1 MTTPMPI
8 KTLFAKD
15 IHRPIEEVIKVD
27 QTDEEIIRDE
37 INEYVI
43 TDAIR
48 SHYTSIFDAYRET
61 PNKPHE
67 RIAIWVSGFFGSGK
81 SSFAKMLGLS
91 IANRTV
97 AGESAAERF
106 AERAGDKKLSVLLKA
121 INEKIPTHAVIFDVS
136 TDRGIRSGNQTLTEI
151 MYGLFL
157 QSLGYAKDLD
167 LSELEIG
174 LEEKGQLTRF
184 EGEYKRLFKKDWA
197 TEKGKVA
204 FALSEASRVIHSL
217 DPDTYPLADSWVK
230 AVKNKADITPGKLA
244 ERAGELMKRRKP
256 GHALMFVV
264 DEVGQFVA
272 RDVQK
277 MLDLQAVV
285 QNLGLKG
292 RGKHWVVVTSQEKL
306 GELVSGLDDKKIE
319 LARLMDRF
327 PLQVHLESSDISEV
341 TSRRVLSKN
350 SGAQAAL
357 GKLFDEHRG
366 RLTEHT
372 RLTADIKLPELSREA
387 FIDLYPLLPY
397 QIDLIIQVVSG
408 LRTQGGASKH
418 VGGANRTII
427 KLAQQLLINP
437 AVNLAGGKLGD
448 LVRLDQVYDLVEGNI
463 GSEVRA
469 KIAAISKE
477 LNHPLAQ
484 PVAKVICLLQYV
496 KSVHRG
502 AENIAAALHP
512 SVSGDSQLAS
522 VKEALRELEV
532 AHKVRHGDDGYRIP
546 TPAEDDWE
554 RLRNG
559 ISPKPGD
566 SHRLYSEVLSGF
578 WQPQPSHTLFDTKTF
593 KAGLAIHG
601 REVTSGD
608 MMFQVHLAEDGK
620 ELESLA
626 AELRTRSQQER
637 KHVFWAIG
645 LTGAI
650 DRETV
655 ELFRS
660 KEMLA
665 RKERDVKGEDTPA
678 LIAEERVRLRRHE
691 GELRR
696 LLRAACL
703 SGRIYFRGNDRSPTD
718 RAVDVG
724 KTAAEVLGQ
733 VLPEVFDRFKEA
745 AAKATDVKKGTD
757 ALFTAENLQGLPSV
771 FSGLG
776 LLRDEKG
783 KTVFRTESSPLKEVL
798 DRIEERANY
807 GDTASGRYLTD
818 EFAKEPFGWDFE
830 AVRLLVLSLLR
841 AGKIEATSKGQTL
854 DTVTGV
860 EARDTFSNNNLFR
873 QASFRPKKGIEFEEL
888 VKASEAFRDTF
899 GSEVKELNAGAI
911 VAELRKEAARNED
924 TVLSALATLTTHRLP
939 GGAVLERAIGQMK
952 AILRGSEDNA
962 IATFNTSHRAIKD
975 AIKRA
980 VELEQV
986 LNEPRLHDL
995 ERARKAQ
1002 ASLWSFLSQEPDIS
1016 DDLRTRAAALEDLL
1030 ARETFFK
1037 ELPAIEQHTKAI
1049 EAEYSRRFNDALDV
1063 RATAYEDAFERF
1075 ANAPAW
1081 LGLTKEDQERLQPAR
1096 DRLVA
1101 PFELLRRRNV
1111 EPVPIPQLRSDRD
1124 ACEGRL
1130 RAALAELNRLID
1142 GERVVT
1148 VSVASYF
1155 AGGIE
1160 SEDQL
1165 DAALDGIREE
1175 CARLIGAGKKVFI
1188 Q

>member
-1 MTTPMPI
+1 MTTPTPI
-8 KTLFAKD
+8 KTLFAND
-15 IHRPIEEVIKVD
+15 IHRRIEEVIKVD

-37 INEYVI
+37 INEYVV

-48 SHYTSIFDAYRET
+48 SHFTGILEAYRET

-67 RIAIWVSGFFGSGK
+67 GIAIWVSGFFGSGK

-91 IANRTV
+91 VANRTV

-106 AERAGDKKLSVLLKA
+106 AHRAGDKKLQVLLKT
-121 INEKIPTHAVIFDVS
+121 INEQIPTHVVIFDVS

-174 LEEKGQLTRF
+174 LEEKGQLARF
-184 EGEYKRLFKKDWA
+184 EEEYKRLFKKDWA

-204 FALSEASRVIHSL
+204 FALSEASRVLHSL
-217 DPDTYPLADSWVK
+217 DPDTYPMADSWVK

-244 ERAGELMKRRKP
+244 ERVGELMKRRKP
-256 GHALMFVV
+256 GYSLMFVV

-277 MLDLQAVV
+277 MLDLQAIV
-285 QNLGLKG
+285 QQLGVKG

-306 GELVSGLDDKKIE
+306 GELVSGLDDKRIE

-327 PLQVHLESSDISEV
+327 PLQVHLEPSDITEV

-350 SGAQAAL
+350 AAAQTAL

-397 QIDLIIQVVSG
+397 QIDLIIQIVSG

-437 AVNLAGGKLGD
+437 AVNLADRPVGD

-469 KIAAISKE
+469 KIAAIPKLVE
-477 LNHPLAQ
+477 HPLAQ

-496 KSVHRG
+496 KSVHRS
-502 AENIAAALHP
+502 AENIAAALHGQ
-512 SVSGDSQLAS
+512 VGGDSQLAS
-522 VKEALRELEV
+522 VKEALRALEA
-532 AHKVRHGDDGYRIP
+532 AHQVRHGDDGYRIP

-559 ISPKPGD
+559 INPKPGD
-566 SHRLYSEVLSGF
+566 SHRLYQEVLSAF
-578 WQPQPSHTLFDTKTF
+578 WQPQPSYTLFETKTF

-601 REVTSGD
+601 REITSGD
-608 MMFQVHLAEDGK
+608 IMFQVHLAEDGK
-620 ELESLA
+620 DFDALA

-637 KHVFWAIG
+637 KHVFWAIP
-645 LTGAI
+645 LTDAI

-665 RKERDVKGEDTPA
+665 RKERETKGEDTPA
-678 LIAEERVRLRRHE
+678 LIAEERVRLRRHSD
-691 GELRR
+691 ELRR
-696 LLRAACL
+696 LLKAAAL
-703 SGRIYFRGNDRSPTD
+703 SGRIYFRGNDRSPSD

-771 FSGLG
+771 FSSLG

-783 KTVFRTESSPLKEVL
+783 KTVFRTESGPLKEVL

-807 GDTASGRYLTD
+807 GDTASGRYLAD

-830 AVRLLVLSLLR
+830 VVRLLVLSLLR

-860 EARDTFSNNNLFR
+860 EARETFSNNNLFR

-899 GSEVKELNAGAI
+899 GSEVKELNASSI
-911 VAELRKEAARNED
+911 VAELRKEVARNED
-924 TVLSALATLTTHRLP
+924 TVASALATLTAHRLP
-939 GGAVLERAIGQMK
+939 GGTVLEDAIGQMK

-962 IATFNTSHRAIKD
+962 IATFNASHRAIKD

-986 LNEPRLHDL
+986 LSEPRLHDL

-1002 ASLWSFLSQEPDIS
+1002 SNLWTFLKQEADIA
-1016 DDLRTRAAALEDLL
+1016 DDLRMCATELEDLL
-1030 ARETFFK
+1030 QRETFFK
-1037 ELPAIEQHTKAI
+1037 ELPAIEQHTRAL
-1049 EAEYSRRFNDALDV
+1049 ELEYQRRFDEALDARV
-1063 RATAYEDAFERF
+1063 AAYTKAFDKLVKTPGWTEIDEDQQRRLAEPFER
-1075 ANAPAW
+1075 
-1081 LGLTKEDQERLQPAR
+1081 GMKR
-1096 DRLVA
+1096 DETGVT
-1101 PFELLRRRNV
+1101 
-1111 EPVPIPQLRSDRD
+1111 IPQLRADRD
-1124 ACEGRL
+1124 ACDGRL
-1130 RAALAELNRLID
+1130 RAAIAELRRIID

-1160 SEDQL
+1160 TEEQL
-1165 DAALDGIREE
+1165 EAALDGIREE
-1175 CARLIGAGKKVFI
+1175 CARLIGAGKKVI
-1188 Q
+1188 VQ

>member
-1 MTTPMPI
+1 MTTPTAI
-8 KTLFAKD
+8 RTLFAND
-15 IHRPIEEVIKVD
+15 IDRRIEEVIKVD
-27 QTDEEIIRDE
+27 QTDEQILRDE
-37 INEYVI
+37 IKEYVV

-48 SHYTSIFDAYRET
+48 THYTGIFEAFSES

-67 RIAIWVSGFFGSGK
+67 GIAIWVSGFFGSGK
-81 SSFAKMLGLS
+81 SSFAKMLGLVVG
-91 IANRTV
+91 NRPV
-97 AGESAAERF
+97 EGEQAGERF
-106 AERAGDKKLSVLLKA
+106 AKRVGDKKLQVFLKT
-121 INEKIPTHAVIFDVS
+121 INEKNPTHAVIFDVS

-174 LEEKGQLTRF
+174 LEEEGRLELF
-184 EGEYKRLFKKDWA
+184 EEEYKRVINKNWA

-204 FALSEASRVIHSL
+204 FALSEASRVLHSL
-217 DPDTYPLADSWVK
+217 NPGTYPMADSWVK
-230 AVKNKADITPGKLA
+230 AVKNKADISPGKLA
-244 ERAGELMKRRKP
+244 ERVGVLMKRRKP
-256 GHALMFVV
+256 GFSLMFVV

-277 MLDLQAVV
+277 MLDLQAIV
-285 QNLGLKG
+285 QQLGVRG

-327 PLQVHLESSDISEV
+327 PLQVHLEPSDISEV

-350 SGAQAAL
+350 ANAQTAL

-372 RLTADIKLPELSREA
+372 RLTADIKLPEVTREA

-437 AVNLAGGKLGD
+437 AVNLADGAVGD

-469 KIAAISKE
+469 KIAAISK
-477 LNHPLAQ
+477 LVDHPMAQ
-484 PVAKVICLLQYV
+484 PVSKVICLLQYV
-496 KSVHRG
+496 KSVHRS
-502 AENIAAALHP
+502 AENIAAALHG
-512 SVSGDSQLAS
+512 SVGGDSQLAS
-522 VKEALRELEV
+522 VKEALHALEA
-532 AHKVRHGDDGYRIP
+532 AHQVRHGDDGYRIP

-566 SHRLYSEVLSGF
+566 SHRLYQEVISGF
-578 WQPQPSHTLFDTKTF
+578 WQPQPSHMLFDTKAF
-593 KAGLAIHG
+593 KAGLAVNG
-601 REVTSGD
+601 RDLTLGD
-608 MMFQVHLAEDGK
+608 MMFHVHLADDGEDFDG
-620 ELESLA
+620 LA
-626 AELRTRSQQER
+626 ADLRKRSQQER
-637 KHVFWAIG
+637 KHVFWAIA
-645 LTGAI
+645 LTGSI

-665 RKERDVKGEDTPA
+665 RKERETKGEDTPA
-678 LIAEERVRLRRHE
+678 LIAEERVRLRRH
-691 GELRR
+691 GDELRR
-696 LLRAACL
+696 LLKSAAL
-703 SGRIYFRGNDRSPTD
+703 SGRIYFRGNDRSPGD

-724 KTAAEVLGQ
+724 KTAAEVLGT

-745 AAKATDVKKGTD
+745 AAKAADVKKGTD

-771 FSGLG
+771 FGCVG

-783 KTVFRTESSPLKEVL
+783 KIVFCTESGPLKEVF

-807 GDTASGRYLTD
+807 GDTASGRYLID

-830 AVRLLVLSLLR
+830 VVRLFVLSLLR

-854 DTVTGV
+854 ETVTGV

-888 VKASEAFRDTF
+888 VKASEAFKDTF
-899 GSEVKELNAGAI
+899 GREVKELNTGAI
-911 VAELRKEAARNED
+911 VAELRKEIAGNED
-924 TVLSALATLTTHRLP
+924 TVASALGTLTAHRLP
-939 GGAVLERAIGQMK
+939 GGAVLDGAIGQMK

-986 LNEPRLHDL
+986 LSEPRLHDL

-1002 ASLWSFLSQEPDIS
+1002 GSLWRFLSQEAGIADNLRTS
-1016 DDLRTRAAALEDLL
+1016 ATELDDLLQ
-1030 ARETFFK
+1030 RETFFK
-1037 ELPAIEQHTKAI
+1037 ELPAIEQHTKAL
-1049 EAEYSRRFNDALDV
+1049 EVEYQKRFD
-1063 RATAYEDAFERF
+1063 EAFEARVASYSKAF
-1075 ANAPAW
+1075 DKLVTTPGW
-1081 LGLTKEDQERLQPAR
+1081 TEIDEDQQRRLAN
-1096 DRLVA
+1096 
-1101 PFELLRRRNV
+1101 PFERGQKRDEAR
-1111 EPVPIPQLRSDRD
+1111 VPIPQLRADRD
-1124 ACEGRL
+1124 ACGGRL
-1130 RAALAELNRLID
+1130 SAAIAELRRIID

-1148 VSVASYF
+1148 VSVGSYF
-1155 AGGIE
+1155 AGGVE
-1160 SEDQL
+1160 TEEQL
-1165 DAALDGIREE
+1165 EAALDGVREE
-1175 CARLIGAGKKVFI
+1175 CARLIGAGKKVI
-1188 Q
+1188 VQ

>member
-1 MTTPMPI
+1 MTKPTPI
-8 KTLFAKD
+8 KTLFAND
-15 IHRPIEEVIKVD
+15 IRRRIEEVIKVD

-37 INEYVI
+37 INEYVV
-43 TDAIR
+43 TDAICA
-48 SHYTSIFDAYRET
+48 HFTGIFDAYRET

-67 RIAIWVSGFFGSGK
+67 GIAVWVSGFFGSGK

-91 IANRTV
+91 ISNRSV
-97 AGESAAERF
+97 AGEFAAKRF
-106 AERAGDKKLSVLLKA
+106 ADRASDKKLQVLLQT
-121 INEKIPTHAVIFDVS
+121 ITEKIPTHTVIFDVS
-136 TDRGIRSGNQTLTEI
+136 TDRGIRSGNQALTEI

-174 LEEKGQLTRF
+174 LEEQGDLARF
-184 EGEYKRLFKKDWA
+184 EAEYQRLFKKEWSN
-197 TEKGKVA
+197 EKGKVA
-204 FALSEASRVIHSL
+204 FALSEASRVLHSL
-217 DPDTYPLADSWVK
+217 DPDTYPRADSWVK
-230 AVKNKADITPGKLA
+230 ASKNKGDITPGKLA
-244 ERAGELMKRRKP
+244 DRVKELMERRKP
-256 GHALMFVV
+256 GLSLMFVV

-277 MLDLQAVV
+277 MLDLQAIV
-285 QNLGLKG
+285 QQLGVKG

-327 PLQVHLESSDISEV
+327 PLQVHLEPSDISEV

-350 SGAQAAL
+350 AAAQATL

-366 RLTEHT
+366 RLTEHS
-372 RLTADIKLPELSREA
+372 RLTAEIKLLELTREA

-408 LRTQGGASKH
+408 LRTQGGSSKH

-437 AVNLAGGKLGD
+437 AVNLADAQLGD
-448 LVRLDQVYDLVEGNI
+448 LARLDQIYDLVEGNI

-477 LNHPLAQ
+477 LNHPLAR

-496 KSVHRG
+496 KSVHRS
-502 AENIAAALHP
+502 AENIAAALHG

-522 VKEALRELEV
+522 VKDALRELE
-532 AHKVRHGDDGYRIP
+532 ASHKVRHGDDGYRIP

-566 SHRLYSEVLSGF
+566 SHRLYSEVLSAF
-578 WQPQPSHTLFDTKTF
+578 WQPPPSHTLFDTKTF

-601 REVTSGD
+601 RESASGD
-608 MMFQVHLAEDGK
+608 MMFQVHLAENGK
-620 ELESLA
+620 DFDDLT

-637 KHVFWAIG
+637 KQLFWAIE
-645 LTGAI
+645 LSDAI

-665 RKERDVKGEDTPA
+665 RKERDTKGEDTPA
-678 LIAEERVRLRRHE
+678 LIAEERVRLRRH
-691 GELRR
+691 GDELRR
-696 LLRAACL
+696 LLKAACL
-703 SGRIYFRGNDRSPTD
+703 SGRIYFRGNDRSPGD

-724 KTAAEVLGQ
+724 KTAAEVLGT
-733 VLPEVFDRFKEA
+733 VLPEVFDRFQEA

-771 FSGLG
+771 FSSMR

-783 KTVFRTESSPLKEVL
+783 KTVFRTESGSLKEVL

-830 AVRLLVLSLLR
+830 VVRLLVLSLLR
-841 AGKIEATSKGQTL
+841 AGRVEATSKGQIHDSL
-854 DTVTGV
+854 TGV
-860 EARDTFSNNNLFR
+860 EGRDTFSNNNLFR
-873 QASFRPKKGIEFEEL
+873 AATFRPKKGIEFGEL
-888 VKASEAFRDTF
+888 VKASDAFKDTF
-899 GSEVKELNAGAI
+899 GSEVKELNTGGI
-911 VAELRKEAARNED
+911 VAELRKEVARNED
-924 TVLSALATLTTHRLP
+924 IVAFALAELTANRLP
-939 GGAVLERAIGQMK
+939 GGAVLDGALNQMK
-952 AILRGSEDNA
+952 SILRGSEDNA
-962 IATFNTSHRAIKD
+962 IATFNTSYRGIKD

-980 VELEQV
+980 VELE
-986 LNEPRLHDL
+986 LALSEPRLHDL
-995 ERARKAQ
+995 ERARKALGV
-1002 ASLWSFLSQEPDIS
+1002 LWNFLSHEPDVT
-1016 DDLRTRAAALEDLL
+1016 DVLRKRATELGDLL
-1030 ARETFFK
+1030 QRETFYK
-1037 ELPAIEQHTKAI
+1037 ELPTIEQHTKAI
-1049 EAEYSRRFNDALDV
+1049 ESEYARREKEAIEARDA
-1063 RATAYEDAFERF
+1063 AHTNAY
-1075 ANAPAW
+1075 NM
-1081 LGLTKEDQERLQPAR
+1081 LTKTPGWSEIDKDQQRRLAE
-1096 DRLVA
+1096 
-1101 PFELLRRRNV
+1101 PFEQGKKREAEL
-1111 EPVPIPQLRSDRD
+1111 VPIPQLRADCD

-1130 RAALAELNRLID
+1130 RVAVTELRRIID

-1148 VSVASYF
+1148 VSFGSFF

-1160 SEDQL
+1160 TEEQL
-1165 DAALDGIREE
+1165 NAALEGVREE
-1175 CARLIGAGKKVFI
+1175 CTRLIGAGKKVFV

>member
-1 MTTPMPI
+1 MTTPI
-8 KTLFAKD
+8 KTLFAND
-15 IHRPIEEVIKVD
+15 IHRRIEEVIKVD

-37 INEYVI
+37 IAEYVV

-48 SHYTSIFDAYRET
+48 THYTGIFEAYREA
-61 PNKPHE
+61 PNKPTDGVS
-67 RIAIWVSGFFGSGK
+67 IWVSGFFGSGK
-81 SSFAKMLGLS
+81 SSFAKMLGLAV
-91 IANRTV
+91 ANRTV

-106 AERAGDKKLSVLLKA
+106 AERTGDTKLQVLLKA

-174 LEEKGQLTRF
+174 LEEEGQLQKF
-184 EGEYKRLFKKDWA
+184 EDEYKRLFKKEWA

-204 FALSEASRVIHSL
+204 FALSEASRVLHSL
-217 DPDTYPLADSWVK
+217 DPDTYPIADSWVK

-256 GHALMFVV
+256 GLSLMFVV

-277 MLDLQAVV
+277 MLDLQAIV
-285 QNLGLKG
+285 QQLGVKG

-327 PLQVHLESSDISEV
+327 PLQVHLEPSDISEV

-350 SGAQAAL
+350 AAAQTAL

-372 RLTADIKLPELSREA
+372 RLTADIKLPEVTREA

-408 LRTQGGASKH
+408 LRTQGGASRH

-437 AVNLAGGKLGD
+437 AVNLADGMLGD
-448 LVRLDQVYDLVEGNI
+448 LARLDHVYDLVEGNI

-469 KIAAISKE
+469 KIAAISKVVD
-477 LNHPLAQ
+477 HPLAQ

-496 KSVHRG
+496 KSVRRS
-502 AENIAAALHP
+502 AENIAAALQG
-512 SVSGDSQLAS
+512 SVGGDSQLAS
-522 VKEALRELEV
+522 VKEALRALEA
-532 AHKVRHGDDGYRIP
+532 AHQVRHGDDGYRIP

-559 ISPKPGD
+559 ISPRPGD
-566 SHRLYSEVLSGF
+566 SHRLYQEVLSAF

-601 REVTSGD
+601 REITAGD
-608 MMFQVHLAEDGK
+608 MIFQLHLAEDGK
-620 ELESLA
+620 DFDALA
-626 AELRTRSQQER
+626 AELRTRSQHER
-637 KHVFWAIG
+637 KHVFWAIA
-645 LTGAI
+645 LTDSI
-650 DRETV
+650 DRQTV

-665 RKERDVKGEDTPA
+665 RKERETKGEDTPA
-678 LIAEERVRLRRHE
+678 LIAEERVRLRRH
-691 GELRR
+691 GDELRR
-696 LLRAACL
+696 LLRAASL
-703 SGRIYFRGNDRSPTD
+703 SGRIHFRGNDRSPTD
-718 RAVDVG
+718 RATDVG

-745 AAKATDVKKGTD
+745 AAKPTDVKKGTD

-771 FSGLG
+771 FGGIG

-783 KTVFRTESSPLKEVL
+783 KTVFRTNSGPLKEVL
-798 DRIEERANY
+798 DRTEERANY

-830 AVRLLVLSLLR
+830 VVRLLVLSLLR

-888 VKASEAFRDTF
+888 VKASEAFSDTF
-899 GSEVKELNAGAI
+899 GSEVKELNAGVI
-911 VAELRKEAARNED
+911 VAELRKEVARHED
-924 TVLSALATLTTHRLP
+924 TVASTFATLAAHRLP
-939 GGAVLERAIGQMK
+939 GGAMLEGSIGQMK

-962 IATFNTSHRAIKD
+962 IATFITSHRAIKD

-986 LNEPRLHDL
+986 LSEPRLHDL

-1002 ASLWSFLSQEPDIS
+1002 GTLWSFLSQEPDIS
-1016 DDLRTRAAALEDLL
+1016 DDLRTRAAALDDLL

-1037 ELPAIEQHTKAI
+1037 ELASIEQHTKAL
-1049 EAEYSRRFNDALDV
+1049 ETEYQKRFDEALDARV
-1063 RATAYEDAFERF
+1063 AAYTKAFDKLVKTAGWSEIDEGQQRRLAESFER
-1075 ANAPAW
+1075 
-1081 LGLTKEDQERLQPAR
+1081 GQKR
-1096 DRLVA
+1096 D
-1101 PFELLRRRNV
+1101 ESQ
-1111 EPVPIPQLRSDRD
+1111 VPIPQLRADRD
-1124 ACEGRL
+1124 ACGGRL
-1130 RAALAELNRLID
+1130 SAAIAELRRIID

-1148 VSVASYF
+1148 VSVGSYF

-1160 SEDQL
+1160 TEEQL
-1165 DAALDGIREE
+1165 EAALDGVREE
-1175 CARLIGAGKKVFI
+1175 CARLIGAGKKVI
-1188 Q
+1188 VQ

>member
-1 MTTPMPI
+1 MTNSPI
-8 KTLFAKD
+8 KTLFAND
-15 IHRPIEEVIKVD
+15 IHRRIEEVIKVD

-37 INEYVI
+37 ISEYVI

-48 SHYTSIFDAYRET
+48 THYTGVFEAYSEA
-61 PNKPHE
+61 PNKPTDGVS
-67 RIAIWVSGFFGSGK
+67 IWVSGFFGSGK

-91 IANRTV
+91 VANRLV
-97 AGESAAERF
+97 AGESAADRF
-106 AERAGDKKLSVLLKA
+106 AERTGDKKLHVLLKA

-174 LEEKGQLTRF
+174 LEEKGLLDRF
-184 EGEYKRLFKKDWA
+184 EDEYRLLFKKEWSS
-197 TEKGKVA
+197 EKGKVA
-204 FALSEASRVIHSL
+204 FALSEASRVLHSL
-217 DPDTYPLADSWVK
+217 DPDTYPVADSWVK
-230 AVKNKADITPGKLA
+230 AVKNKADISPGKLA

-256 GHALMFVV
+256 GLSLMFVV

-277 MLDLQAVV
+277 MLDLQAIV
-285 QNLGLKG
+285 QQLGVKG

-327 PLQVHLESSDISEV
+327 PLQIHLEPSDISEV

-350 SGAQAAL
+350 ANAQAAL
-357 GKLFDEHRG
+357 GNLFDEHRG

-372 RLTADIKLPELSREA
+372 RLTADIKLPELTRDA

-437 AVNLAGGKLGD
+437 AVNLADGAVGD

-469 KIAAISKE
+469 KIAAIPK
-477 LNHPLAQ
+477 LVDHAMAQ
-484 PVAKVICLLQYV
+484 SVAKVICLLQYV
-496 KSVHRG
+496 KSVHRS
-502 AENIAAALHP
+502 AENIAAALHGR
-512 SVSGDSQLAS
+512 VGGDSQLAS
-522 VKEALRELEV
+522 VKEALRALEA
-532 AHKVRHGDDGYRIP
+532 AHQVRQGDDGYRIP

-566 SHRLYSEVLSGF
+566 AHRLHQEVLSGF
-578 WQPQPSHTLFDTKTF
+578 WQPQPAHTLLDTKTF
-593 KAGLAIHG
+593 KAGLAIQG
-601 REVTSGD
+601 RELAAGD
-608 MMFQVHLAEDGK
+608 MVFHVHLVEDGK
-620 ELESLA
+620 QFEDLA
-626 AELRTRSQQER
+626 ADLRKRSQQER
-637 KHVFWAIG
+637 KSVFWAIE
-645 LTGAI
+645 LTDAI

-655 ELFRS
+655 ELYRS
-660 KEMLA
+660 KEVLA
-665 RKERDVKGEDTPA
+665 RKERETKGEDTPA
-678 LIAEERVRLRRHE
+678 LIAEERVRLRRHSD
-691 GELRR
+691 ELRR
-696 LLRAACL
+696 LLKLAAL
-703 SGRIYFRGNDRSPTD
+703 SGRIYFRGNDRSPDD

-724 KTAAEVLGQ
+724 KTVAEVLGT

-745 AAKATDVKKGTD
+745 AGKAADVKKGTD
-757 ALFTAENLQGLPSV
+757 ALFTAENLQGLPEV
-771 FSGLG
+771 FTAIG

-783 KTVFRTESSPLKEVL
+783 KTVFRTESGPLKEML
-798 DRIEERANY
+798 DRIDERANY
-807 GDTASGRYLTD
+807 GDTASGRHLAD

-830 AVRLLVLSLLR
+830 VVRLLVLSLLR

-860 EARDTFSNNNLFR
+860 DARETFSNNNLFR
-873 QASFRPKKGIEFEEL
+873 QASFRPKKGVEFEEL
-888 VKASEAFRDTF
+888 VKASEAFKETF

-911 VAELRKEAARNED
+911 VSELRREVARQED
-924 TVLSALATLTTHRLP
+924 TVASALSTLTAHRLP
-939 GGAVLERAIGQMK
+939 GGALLEGAIGQMK

-980 VELEQV
+980 VELDQA
-986 LNEPRLHDL
+986 LTPPRLADL
-995 ERARKAQ
+995 ERAREAQ
-1002 ASLWSFLSQEPDIS
+1002 GALWGFLSQEADITEE
-1016 DDLRTRAAALEDLL
+1016 LRSRAAELADLL
-1030 ARETFFK
+1030 QRETFFR
-1037 ELPAIEQHTKAI
+1037 ELPAIDQHTKAL
-1049 EAEYSRRFNDALDV
+1049 EVEYKKRFDEALDA
-1063 RATAYEDAFERF
+1063 RIAAYTQAFERLSK
-1075 ANAPAW
+1075 APGW
-1081 LGLTKEDQERLQPAR
+1081 TEIDQDQ
-1096 DRLVA
+1096 
-1101 PFELLRRRNV
+1101 RRRLA
-1111 EPVPIPQLRSDRD
+1111 EQFERGQKRDETRVPIPQLRADRD
-1124 ACEGRL
+1124 ACGGRL
-1130 RAALAELNRLID
+1130 KAAIAELRRIID

-1148 VSVASYF
+1148 VSVGSYF
-1155 AGGIE
+1155 AEGVE
-1160 SEDQL
+1160 TEEQL
-1165 DAALDGIREE
+1165 EAALNGVREE
-1175 CARLIGAGKKVFI
+1175 CARLIGAGKKVI
-1188 Q
+1188 VQ